1 MSNKKSNNNKQVL
14 EPMIDI
20 KTSETFVPD
29 DNAVFEETDVEHE
42 YAGKHYIVDFWG
54 TEYLQNIEFI
64 ERALND
70 AACIADATLLHIHL
84 HQFTTGG
91 GITGVALLAESH
103 ISVHTW
109 PERDYAAFDVF
120 MCGDARP
127 DKAVALLQEAFK
139 PSKFEVTEILRG
151 KKKNK

>member
-1 MSNKKSNNNKQVL
+1 MSNNKTNNNTQSL
-14 EPMIDI
+14 EPMIAI
-20 KTSETFVPD
+20 KTSESFLPD
-29 DNAVFEETDVEHE
+29 DDYAVFEETDVEHE
-42 YAGKHYIVDFWG
+42 YAGKHYIIDFWG
-54 TEYLQNIEFI
+54 TQFLQNIEFI
-64 ERALND
+64 EKALTD

-127 DKAVALLQEAFK
+127 DKAVELLQEVFQ

-151 KKKNK
+151 KRNK